1 MKKAILFAAFM
12 LVAFCGF
19 SQHDYKFN
27 YQAVVRNG
35 SGALVPS
42 GSTVGLRISILEGS
56 ALGTVLYQETHSAL
70 VNNPQGLVNL
80 VIGSGT
86 ATVGSI
92 LFSGNFQDLSQ
103 EKYLKVEVD
112 PTGGTSYTDLGATK
126 LQFVPYAA
134 HAFTATIAD
143 NGTQW
148 GNGAASSINYT
159 SGSVNIGTSA
169 PTGTSVLNV
178 EKATST
184 DHVMSVSQTGTIS
197 GIQKAAIYGENKATA
212 SGSSG
217 IYGKHSGAGVGVFGL
232 CETNGMG
239 IMGRAETGG
248 VGVHGYAN
256 GATTG
261 VGVSGN
267 GFVGMQASS
276 FATNGIA
283 IELDG
288 YMKVSGSKKTA
299 FKTTPLVSAA
309 SNITLSYGGASSTDI
324 VLVTPVSTSTTMP
337 SWALI
342 WTSPNWVLWNASDDA
357 IPSNFPAGTSFN
369 VLVIKQ

>member
-1 MKKAILFAAFM
+1 MKKAIFFAVFM

-19 SQHDYKFN
+19 SQMDYKFN

-56 ALGTVLYQETHSAL
+56 ASGTVLYQETHSAL

-169 PTGTSVLNV
+169 PIGSSTLNV
-178 EKATST
+178 EKSIST
-184 DHVMSVSQTGTIS
+184 NHVMSVKQTGTTGS
-197 GIQKAAIYGENKATA
+197 SWNGAIYGANNATT
-212 SGSSG
+212 G
-217 IYGKHSGAGVGVFGL
+217 
-232 CETNGMG
+232 
-239 IMGRAETGG
+239 GG
-248 VGVHGYAN
+248 VGVIGEHFTN
-256 GATTG
+256 GWGVYGTAGGTTG
-261 VGVSGN
+261 IGVYGD
-267 GFVGMQASS
+267 GPVGMKAESIV
-276 FATNGIA
+276 TNGVA

-299 FKTTPLVSAA
+299 FKTTALVSPA
-309 SNITLSYGGASSTDI
+309 SSITLSYGGASSTDI

>member
-1 MKKAILFAAFM
+1 MKKVILLAAFM
-12 LVAFCGF
+12 LLAFSGF
-19 SQHDYKFN
+19 SQFDYKFN
-27 YQAVVRNG
+27 YQAVIRNG

-42 GSTVGLRISILEGS
+42 GSAVGLRISILEGTAS
-56 ALGTVLYQETHSAL
+56 GTVLYQETHSVL

-86 ATVGSI
+86 PTVGAI
-92 LFSGNFQDLSQ
+92 LFSGKFYDLSMD
-103 EKYLKVEVD
+103 KYLQVEVD
-112 PTGGTSYTDLGATK
+112 PSGGTAYTNLGATK

-134 HAFTATIAD
+134 HALTATMAE

-148 GNGAASSINYT
+148 ADGTASAISYTAGN
-159 SGSVNIGTSA
+159 VNIGTSS

-184 DHVMSVSQTGTIS
+184 EHVMSVSQTGTIS

-217 IYGKHSGAGVGVFGL
+217 IYGKHSGAGIGVFGL
-232 CETNGMG
+232 SETNGMG
-239 IMGRAETGG
+239 IMGRSETGG

-256 GATTG
+256 GAATG
-261 VGVSGN
+261 TGVSGN
-267 GFVGMQASS
+267 GFVGMRASS

-283 IELDG
+283 IDLDG
-288 YMKVSGSKKTA
+288 FLKVSGTKTA
-299 FKTTPLVSAA
+299 FKTSALAASA
-309 SNITLSYGGASSTDI
+309 SNITLSYGGASSTDM
-324 VLVTPVSTSTTMP
+324 VFVTPINSSTTMP
-337 SWALI
+337 SWSLI
-342 WTSPNWVLWNASDDA
+342 WSGTAWQIWNSSDDG

-369 VLVIKQ
+369 ILVIKQ

>member
-1 MKKAILFAAFM
+1 MKKAILLAVFL
-12 LVAFCGF
+12 LVTFCGF
-19 SQHDYKFN
+19 GQMDYKFN

-35 SGALVPS
+35 SGALVSS
-42 GSTVGLRISILEGS
+42 GSTVGVRISILEGS
-56 ALGTVLYQETHSAL
+56 ASGTVLYQETHNAI

-86 ATVGSI
+86 PTVGAI
-92 LFSGNFQDLSQ
+92 LFSGKFYDLTMD
-103 EKYLKVEVD
+103 KYLKVEID
-112 PTGGTSYTDLGATK
+112 PSGGVSYTDLGATK

-134 HAFTATIAD
+134 HAFTATRAD

-148 GNGAASSINYT
+148 ADGSASSINYT
-159 SGSVNIGTSA
+159 AGKVNIGTSS
-169 PTGTSVLNV
+169 PTGSSILNA
-178 EKATST
+178 EKSIST
-184 DHVMSVSQTGTIS
+184 DHVVSVKQTGTT
-197 GIQKAAIYGENKATA
+197 GGVYRGAIYGGNNAT
-212 SGSSG
+212 SG
-217 IYGKHSGAGVGVFGL
+217 
-232 CETNGMG
+232 
-239 IMGRAETGG
+239 GG
-248 VGVHGYAN
+248 VGVIGEHITN
-256 GATTG
+256 GWGVYGTAGGTTG
-261 VGVSGN
+261 IGVYGDGPVGVKAESI
-267 GFVGMQASS
+267 AS
-276 FATNGIA
+276 NGIA

-288 YMKVSGSKKTA
+288 FMKVSGSKKTA

-369 VLVIKQ
+369 ILVIKQ